1 MLFRSDSPSGWSRK
15 RGQVKRVMK
24 MVEIGVLKEVT
35 GQARNRLFAYT
46 GYLAILAVGTEPL
59 RRA

>member
-1 MLFRSDSPSGWSRK
+1 VPT
-15 RGQVKRVMK
+15 VTNAAIK
-24 MVEIGVLKEVT
+24 MVEIGVLKELT
-35 GQARNRLFAYT
+35 GRARNRLFAYT